1 MAGGHTKFINVGK
14 LALRDMLHETILTLC
29 LILAVA
35 AVLTPIILLAA
46 VKFGFIDSLR
56 RDLIADPTFRE
67 IRPSAADLRQV
78 AFFDEVAS
86 WEGVRYVVPS
96 VMLTPREVTIEVEKD
111 GKRDRDRVRLMPSG
125 ITDPFME
132 KLVGSPPAGDSIVAT
147 ANFLEQ
153 YGLDLGAHVELVI
166 ERIVGDARQRQ
177 TMTATIGGVVP
188 AETQP
193 QPTLFG
199 DSQLDS
205 DVESYRAGVAV
216 PGRSWP
222 GVMQVPVQAYDAI
235 VVSFDG
241 PPGERVLSDLR
252 IKVGAPTITELNA
265 VQVVEQFSLGASNAA
280 GWHVSHGTNF
290 IVLENR
296 GETYSGRDLQ
306 TAQAIADDRA
316 GRAYG
321 YARPGAGSVTGTE
334 LVFQG
339 VWTDLFR
346 PATPLATVW
355 TYNQNAAFKQINGV
369 LMPETMRETIVT
381 SGSDRVTASFHGEA
395 TSSTPELE
403 LPLRVTG
410 YHAGDEVLVNP
421 ALLAMVARGRDIKLA
436 YDSVNQS
443 LAELSSGYRGFRMI
457 AETLEDVPILAD
469 RLVAKGVPVQA
480 RSDAIVRLQR
490 LDRSLD
496 ILVAMVAGVALIGG
510 WAVLS
515 SNFFANVQRKSRDIA
530 MFRLVGLSRS
540 SVFMFPVFQS
550 IVIAFT
556 GFLFSLMFY
565 WAASWVLNTFV
576 VGELGFKGEL
586 ARLTPEII
594 ATFFLVTIIGALIS
608 SLFAARATT
617 RIDPAEAVRNE

>member
-1 MAGGHTKFINVGK
+1 
-14 LALRDMLHETILTLC
+14 
-29 LILAVA
+29 
-35 AVLTPIILLAA
+35 
-46 VKFGFIDSLR
+46 
-56 RDLIADPTFRE
+56 
-67 IRPSAADLRQV
+67 
-78 AFFDEVAS
+78 
-86 WEGVRYVVPS
+86 
-96 VMLTPREVTIEVEKD
+96 
-111 GKRDRDRVRLMPSG
+111 
-125 ITDPFME
+125 ME
-132 KLVGSPPAGDSIVAT
+132 KLVGAPPAGDSVVAT
-147 ANFLEQ
+147 ASFLEQ
-153 YGLDLGAHVELVI
+153 YQLEIGAQVELVI

-177 TMTATIGGVVP
+177 TMMATIGGVVP

-216 PGRSWP
+216 PGRGWP
-222 GVMQVPVQAYDAI
+222 GVMQLPVQAYDAI
-235 VVSFDG
+235 IVSFDG

-252 IKVGAPTITELNA
+252 IKVGAPTITALDA
-265 VQVVEQFSLGASNAA
+265 AQLVDQFGLGGSPAA
-280 GWHVSHGTNF
+280 GWQATRGTHF
-290 IVLENR
+290 VMLENR

-316 GRAYG
+316 GKAYG
-321 YARPGAGSVTGTE
+321 YAKPGAGTIAGVE
-334 LVFQG
+334 HAFQG
-339 VWTDLFR
+339 VWTDLFK
-346 PATPLATVW
+346 PVTPLATVW
-355 TYNQNAAFKQINGV
+355 TYNQKAAFQQVNGV
-369 LMPETMRETIVT
+369 LLPESLRSSIAAL
-381 SGSDRVTASFHGEA
+381 GGAPLTARFHGEA

-403 LPLRVTG
+403 LPLRLLG
-410 YHAGDEVLVNP
+410 YHAGDTVLVNP

-436 YDSVNQS
+436 YDSANQS

-457 AETLEDVPILAD
+457 AETLEDVPVLAD

-480 RSDAIVRLQR
+480 RSDAIIRLQR

-530 MFRLVGLSRS
+530 MFRLVGLSRG

-550 IVIAFT
+550 IVIAFI
-556 GFLFSLMFY
+556 GFLFSLVFY

-586 ARLTPEII
+586 ARLTPEIM
-594 ATFFLVTIIGALIS
+594 ATFFLVTIIGALVS

-617 RIDPAEAVRNE
+617 QIDPAEAVRNE